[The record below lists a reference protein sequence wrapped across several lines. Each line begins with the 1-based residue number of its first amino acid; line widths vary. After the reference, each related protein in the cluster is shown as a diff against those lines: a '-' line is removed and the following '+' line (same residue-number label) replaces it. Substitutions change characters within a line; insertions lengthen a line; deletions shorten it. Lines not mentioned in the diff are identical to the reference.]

1 LELVY
6 LWVEDYKN
14 IKKQGFN
21 FSPRFECKYDDT
33 KKKLIVCYKDDEKC
47 KEKEECKKFCN
58 ENYIENFFENN
69 IKITAI
75 VGENGS
81 GKSSILEIL
90 THSLSESSEKHEIF
104 PTDKSKFFLIY
115 KYEGKLYS
123 LKVNLPN
130 SLNITHRDV
139 TDIERKRLFSKK
151 DLIAIL
157 LNNESATRRFYH
169 EPFQLFIGN
178 TQQHINN
185 IQEIIFSNF
194 INERNKFFQKDI
206 NKFFI
211 PTKIKIISMHN
222 NARLNEEIILCLQ
235 DFNMTKAKEKIRLLE
250 KDLKSTSYN
259 LIKSIEQSGTKDLY
273 TFKIKDINEESLK
286 EIFLLKSDLIDIEI
300 CDETRGFKNL
310 SYGERQLLTNL
321 NFILFYSK
329 QKEYIKREERHDIDT
344 GKPEYDK
351 KSIEFNK
358 VLVLLDE
365 FELGL
370 HPNWQKK
377 SIKYITDFLQL
388 MGKEFHLIIT
398 SHSPFIL
405 SDIPKQNIIFLD
417 TYNKEKSEKKYPNL
431 NFDGFKDGN
440 CINVTNEIDIKP
452 FGANIHTLLSDSF
465 FMDKGLMGEFAKNK
479 IEKIMKFLNS
489 DENIKD
495 FYISQQQIKLIIE
508 SIGEDLLRMKLLD
521 MYYEKFKKDEL
532 EKEKQQLIEKQ
543 KEITELIK
551 SIEEKQKK

>member
-1 LELVY
+1 MSGL
-6 LWVEDYKN
+6 KP
-14 IKKQGFN
+14 
-21 FSPRFECKYDDT
+21 S
-33 KKKLIVCYKDDEKC
+33 KKLEDRNIFYQFNVADI
-47 KEKEECKKFCN
+47 KEE
-58 ENYIENFFENN
+58 E
-69 IKITAI
+69 
-75 VGENGS
+75 
-81 GKSSILEIL
+81 L
-90 THSLSESSEKHEIF
+90 
-104 PTDKSKFFLIY
+104 
-115 KYEGKLYS
+115 
-123 LKVNLPN
+123 
-130 SLNITHRDV
+130 
-139 TDIERKRLFSKK
+139 
-151 DLIAIL
+151 
-157 LNNESATRRFYH
+157 
-169 EPFQLFIGN
+169 
-178 TQQHINN
+178 
-185 IQEIIFSNF
+185 NF
-194 INERNKFFQKDI
+194 IFRLPQSMFQIELFDNEKSF
-206 NKFFI
+206 
-211 PTKIKIISMHN
+211 
-222 NARLNEEIILCLQ
+222 NA
-235 DFNMTKAKEKIRLLE
+235 
-250 KDLKSTSYN
+250 
-259 LIKSIEQSGTKDLY
+259 
-273 TFKIKDINEESLK
+273 
-286 EIFLLKSDLIDIEI
+286 
-300 CDETRGFKNL
+300 L
-310 SYGERQLLTNL
+310 SYGEKQLLVQL
-321 NFILFYSK
+321 HYILYYCDSEMK
-329 QKEYIKREERHDIDT
+329 NYYTDESTWNEETQEKDEDYDEHQIKRMI
-344 GKPEYDK
+344 
-351 KSIEFNK
+351 IF
-358 VLVLLDE
+358 LDE